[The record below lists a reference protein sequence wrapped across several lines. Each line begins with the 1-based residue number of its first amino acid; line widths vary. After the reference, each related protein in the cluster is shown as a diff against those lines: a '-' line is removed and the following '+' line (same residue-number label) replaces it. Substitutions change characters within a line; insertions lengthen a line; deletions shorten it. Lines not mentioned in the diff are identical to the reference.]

1 MGDLFGCISFLWEGP
16 GPNNAFILGS
26 LFWTGCGGGTC
37 LTTSGSF
44 FGAGYPNI
52 FIKPV
57 FFCSG
62 TTGSTFLE
70 PLGTT
75 YGLGIEIPLSPPK
88 SPFPSGFLLNA
99 SSALDL

>member
-1 MGDLFGCISFLWEGP
+1 M
-16 GPNNAFILGS
+16 
-26 LFWTGCGGGTC
+26 
-37 LTTSGSF
+37 
-44 FGAGYPNI
+44 

-70 PLGTT
+70 PFGTT
-75 YGLGIEIPLSPPK
+75 YGLGIEAPLSPPK
-88 SPFPSGFLLNA
+88 SPLPSGFLLNA